1 MDEDE
6 KEEAEAKPEG
16 EGGEEGKTDM
26 KKEDEEVKKN
36 QQAGARGGAAAGG
49 GAKPDPEMG
58 RLVMTIDGQQ
68 KQLPFG
74 PNDLLTTATMLDGDK
89 VRGSRGVTRQLIPHW
104 GASGVT
110 AAHKTDQIK
119 KQDR

>member
-1 MDEDE
+1 MQVNIKLEEMDE
-6 KEEAEAKPEG
+6 EEAEEKPEG
-16 EGGEEGKTDM
+16 EEGKM
-26 KKEDEEVKKN
+26 EIKKEE
-36 QQAGARGGAAAGG
+36 AGG

-89 VRGSRGVTRQLIPHW
+89 VRGWLVLQLLTKHTRF
-104 GASGVT
+104 
-110 AAHKTDQIK
+110 K
-119 KQDR
+119 